1 MTYKLIKRT
10 FDIISSFTAIV
21 ITSPLWLL
29 IFLGIAL
36 SSKGP
41 MFYVSERI
49 GKDGKPF
56 QLYKFRSMHVYQP
69 QEGADLKTEVGYIAN
84 EKRIFKFGGFLRK
97 SKLDELPQLLNILLG
112 HMSVVGPRPLPEK
125 SAKKNYSG
133 EIACALSVRPGLTG
147 LDSLFDYAHGELF
160 VKDNDE
166 YIREVLPVRN
176 ELARTYVEKRSVGLD
191 FYCIIRTVCLMYKIV
206 VRKSKDIPY
215 TKYESQAKENLSNG
229 KTAIEE
235 RK

>member
-1 MTYKLIKRT
+1 MAYRFIKRAL
-10 FDIISSFTAIV
+10 DIVSSFTAIV
-21 ITSPLWLL
+21 ITFPLWLV

-41 MFYVSERI
+41 MFYISERI
-49 GKDGKPF
+49 GRDGKPF
-56 QLYKFRSMHVYQP
+56 KLYKFRSMHVFQA
-69 QEGADLKTEVGYIAN
+69 QEGSGLKTEGGYIAN
-84 EKRIFKFGGFLRK
+84 ESRIFKFGGLLRK
-97 SKLDELPQLLNILLG
+97 SKLDELPQLLNILMG

-176 ELARTYVEKRSVGLD
+176 ELARMYVEKRSIGLD
-191 FYCIIRTVCLMYKIV
+191 VYCICRTVVLIVQIV
-206 VRKSKDIPY
+206 VLKKDRIEL
-215 TKYESQAKENLSNG
+215 TKLEKIAQERAELLQIQA
-229 KTAIEE
+229 
-235 RK
+235 

>member
-1 MTYKLIKRT
+1 MERAFYRFVKRA
-10 FDIISSFTAIV
+10 FDIVSSFLAIV
-21 ITSPLWLL
+21 VTFPVWLI

-41 MFYVSERI
+41 MFYVSERM
-49 GKDGKPF
+49 GRNSKPF
-56 QLYKFRSMHVYQP
+56 KLYKFRSMHVFQP
-69 QEGADLKTEVGYIAN
+69 QQGSNLKTEAGYVAN
-84 EKRIFKFGGFLRK
+84 ASRIFPFGGLLRK

-160 VKDNDE
+160 VTDNEE
-166 YIREVLPVRN
+166 YIRTVLPVRN
-176 ELARTYVEKRSVGLD
+176 ELARMYVEKRSIGLD
-191 FYCIIRTVCLMYKIV
+191 LYCIFRTVQLIFQIV
-206 VRKSKDIPY
+206 VLKARDIPY
-215 TKYESQAKENLSNG
+215 TRYEQQAREKVFSAAE
-229 KTAIEE
+229 K
-235 RK
+235 

>member
-1 MTYKLIKRT
+1 MAYRFIKRT
-10 FDIISSFTAIV
+10 FDIVSSFTAIV
-21 ITSPLWLL
+21 ITFPLWLL

-36 SSKGP
+36 SSKGSI
-41 MFYVSERI
+41 FYISERI
-49 GKDGKPF
+49 GQGGKSF
-56 QLYKFRSMHVYQP
+56 KLYKFRSMHVFQP
-69 QEGADLKTEVGYIAN
+69 QKDSGLKTEVGYIAN
-84 EKRIFKFGGFLRK
+84 ESRIFKFGGLLRK
-97 SKLDELPQLLNILLG
+97 SKLDELPQLLNILMG

-176 ELARTYVEKRSVGLD
+176 ELARIYVEKRSVGLD
-191 FYCIIRTVCLMYKIV
+191 LYCIFRTIYLMYAIV
-206 VRKSKDIPY
+206 VKKSKDIPY
-215 TKYESQAKENLSNG
+215 TKYESQAKEALSN
-229 KTAIEE
+229 
-235 RK
+235 RKIVVEVRR